1 MGDLKMKKKYIQP
14 SFDVMELEE
23 KDIVTTSVS
32 TKENFDSDFTENGD
46 VTKIW
51 KW

>member
-1 MGDLKMKKKYIQP
+1 MKKEYMQP
-14 SFDVMELEE
+14 SFDVVALNEN
-23 KDIVTTSVS
+23 DIVTTSVS

>member
-1 MGDLKMKKKYIQP
+1 MGDLKMKKEYMQP
-14 SFDVMELEE
+14 SFDVVELNEN
-23 KDIVTTSVS
+23 DIVTTSVS
-32 TKENFDSDFTENGD
+32 TKENFDNDFTENGD